1 MSSPPSQEA
10 FRAQLVIPEQR
21 QLYDY
26 WLERAGDRSM
36 PARKDISPV
45 DFPRLLPGVSLV
57 DVAPEDERFR
67 VRLAGT
73 RLREIYEREITGLY
87 LDEFDWGEHRDY
99 WMSAYAHVA
108 GTGRPAQGVVRG
120 PRVSKEHL
128 VQFWL
133 RLPLSATAGRV
144 DMILCYDAFVP
155 AADFTDRAAATAELA
170 TPLQAAPQAG

>member
-1 MSSPPSQEA
+1 
-10 FRAQLVIPEQR
+10 
-21 QLYDY
+21 
-26 WLERAGDRSM
+26 M
-36 PARKDISPV
+36 PARRDISPV
-45 DFPRLLPGVSLV
+45 DFPRLLPGISLV
-57 DVAPEDERFR
+57 DVGADSGRFR

-87 LDEFDWGEHRDY
+87 LDEFDWGNHRDY
-99 WMSAYAHVA
+99 WMSAYERVA

-133 RLPLSATAGRV
+133 RLPLSSRPDGV

-155 AADFTDRAAATAELA
+155 AAEFNERPTVMTDMTA
-170 TPLQAAPQAG
+170 PVQAVAQTG